1 MRLLICLSMGF
12 VMVMRYHARTV
23 YPGVALS
30 SFGLNLA

>member
-1 MRLLICLSMGF
+1 MRLIIRLSMGF
-12 VMVMRYHARTV
+12 VLAMRYHARTV